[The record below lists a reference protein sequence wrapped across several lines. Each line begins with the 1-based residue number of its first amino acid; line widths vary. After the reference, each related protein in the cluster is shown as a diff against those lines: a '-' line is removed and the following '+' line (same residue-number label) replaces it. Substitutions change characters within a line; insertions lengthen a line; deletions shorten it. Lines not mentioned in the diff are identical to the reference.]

1 MKELSEIEL
10 KMLKVGFEFKIR
22 VVTKAST
29 QIESEQILRDIV
41 ASFKQF
47 TTAHLN
53 SFVHYRP
60 KENGGEIYSKYI
72 KRYLPS
78 DIVDIINIEELA
90 SLYHMPNIS
99 VETPNIAWSRSKRI
113 EPPMNLPKS
122 ENENVTVFA
131 ETDYRGTRYEFGIK
145 KEDRRKHFYILG
157 KTGVGKTT
165 VFKNMFISDVL
176 HGDVS

>member
-1 MKELSEIEL
+1 MLEIFKGVGETLTTTGEASERKEVIKLQPGQEEELSEIEL

-53 SFVHYRP
+53 SFVHSKP
-60 KENGGEIYSKYI
+60 KESGEQIYSKYI

-78 DIVDIINIEELA
+78 DTVDIMHGA
-90 SLYHMPNIS
+90 
-99 VETPNIAWSRSKRI
+99 
-113 EPPMNLPKS
+113 
-122 ENENVTVFA
+122 
-131 ETDYRGTRYEFGIK
+131 GQ
-145 KEDRRKHFYILG
+145 RK
-157 KTGVGKTT
+157 
-165 VFKNMFISDVL
+165 
-176 HGDVS
+176 